1 MNTTEV
7 REVIKAMRFLE
18 RKARGM
24 IEFLEENN
32 TPEKAEFV
40 SMTDI
45 KVDIGHWEYYI
56 AQIIEN
62 ATIDGASEMVE

>member
-7 REVIKAMRFLE
+7 REVIKAMRFLV
-18 RKARGM
+18 RKANGM